1 MQYTLIL
8 KPPVNIRS
16 RITRIKKNLESVYGY
31 TGSLSCKGVHI
42 TMAYLKNPEFM
53 DVYALERICETTAP
67 FYYNIDG
74 ASYFQKEKNGKKSY
88 IVYLS
93 VIPSPEMV
101 TFHSMLI
108 KSLAPNTMD
117 TERFV
122 PHITLIRKNVDDH
135 RLNKIMEYAG
145 NLNVAG
151 HFQAKYLILGKR
163 KKQNTHWHF
172 EHFDFSKI

>member
-8 KPPVNIRS
+8 KPPINIRN
-16 RITRIKKNLESVYGY
+16 RITRIKKNLEALYGY

-42 TMAYLKNPEFM
+42 TMAYLRNPESLDINAVEM
-53 DVYALERICETTAP
+53 ICKSTSP
-67 FYYNIDG
+67 FYFDIGG
-74 ASYFQKEKNGKKSY
+74 AGYFQKEKNGKKSY

-101 TFHSMLI
+101 AFHSMLVR
-108 KSLAPNTMD
+108 SLDLNAMD
-117 TERFV
+117 RGIFV
-122 PHITLIRKNVDDH
+122 PHITLIRKNVDGT
-135 RLNKIMEYAG
+135 RLNGIMEYVK
-145 NLNVAG
+145 NLNVGG
-151 HFQAKYLILGKR
+151 HFYSEYLIMGKR